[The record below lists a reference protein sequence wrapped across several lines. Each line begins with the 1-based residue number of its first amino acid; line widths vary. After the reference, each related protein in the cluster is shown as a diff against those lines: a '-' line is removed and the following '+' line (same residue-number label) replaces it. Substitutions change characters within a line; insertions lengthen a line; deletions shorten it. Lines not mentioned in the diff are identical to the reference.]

1 LTCSNLLLTEL
12 ILNSLPLLLFSFQ
25 RTSSRY
31 FLKAATKTIL
41 PHIFY
46 VMQALF

>member
-1 LTCSNLLLTEL
+1 
-12 ILNSLPLLLFSFQ
+12 LFSFQ

-41 PHIFY
+41 PHIIY
-46 VMQALF
+46 AMQPLFLKKFCLFLSRNM